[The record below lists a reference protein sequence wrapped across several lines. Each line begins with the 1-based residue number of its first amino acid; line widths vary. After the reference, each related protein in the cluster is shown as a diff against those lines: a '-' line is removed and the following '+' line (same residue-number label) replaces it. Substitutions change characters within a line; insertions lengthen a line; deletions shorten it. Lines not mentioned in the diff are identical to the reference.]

1 MPHGQSSAMD
11 VKSTKAADD
20 VTCWNHIRAKL
31 MVWLE
36 GWYKWVKHTSFM
48 MIIIPSLFLT
58 LGVLAIIWN
67 PNLSPESKHHFS
79 WSNQGQ
85 ERKHSQES
93 RSCDVYTGRW
103 HHCNFC
109 LHGFPGWSS
118 ISEFMLKYPSFP
130 PNRKLIEEL
139 ASGSIVIV
147 KGTVI
152 FTIHSHRV
160 SYRTYNISKLDE
172 MLFQQDHTIFPGQ
185 PFFPTRPKPSTQSMR
200 GLLCSASGRFRTW
213 WTRHR
218 KPIWVAKRWR
228 REENGAGEGRLEASW
243 IWLGIGVLFVGF
255 GGNPIFFLTDQTFMR
270 LGFFRVSLSEED
282 IQIQPARRRPCQVS
296 KRKMYGV

>member
-48 MIIIPSLFLT
+48 MVIIPSLFLT
-58 LGVLAIIWN
+58 LGVLTIIWN
-67 PNLSPESKHHFS
+67 PSLSPESKHHFS

-109 LHGFPGWSS
+109 LHGFPGWSI
-118 ISEFMLKYPSFP
+118 ISEFMLKCPSFP
-130 PNRKLIEEL
+130 PQKKNWWKTPCIRFYSHYKMHYSLFIVIGYLIE
-139 ASGSIVIV
+139 
-147 KGTVI
+147 
-152 FTIHSHRV
+152 H
-160 SYRTYNISKLDE
+160 NISRKASHQAWN
-172 MLFQQDHTIFPGQ
+172 QQDHTT
-185 PFFPTRPKPSTQSMR
+185 PFSNEAFFAQ
-200 GLLCSASGRFRTW
+200 LLAD
-213 WTRHR
+213 
-218 KPIWVAKRWR
+218 
-228 REENGAGEGRLEASW
+228 LEHD
-243 IWLGIGVLFVGF
+243 GPDT
-255 GGNPIFFLTDQTFMR
+255 GNPFGVGVGSFFTSICMGQQGVVTWCHWNFGQHD
-270 LGFFRVSLSEED
+270 FFRLVFRCYF
-282 IQIQPARRRPCQVS
+282 A
-296 KRKMYGV
+296 